1 MCNLKNIRIK
11 EKIMSNYNNLRVEI
25 ENLKKEIAS
34 IKAIQVIL
42 INNSSS
48 SYISENK
55 PIFA

>member
-1 MCNLKNIRIK
+1 
-11 EKIMSNYNNLRVEI
+11 MSNYNNLRVEI

>member
-11 EKIMSNYNNLRVEI
+11 EKIMSNYTNLRVEI